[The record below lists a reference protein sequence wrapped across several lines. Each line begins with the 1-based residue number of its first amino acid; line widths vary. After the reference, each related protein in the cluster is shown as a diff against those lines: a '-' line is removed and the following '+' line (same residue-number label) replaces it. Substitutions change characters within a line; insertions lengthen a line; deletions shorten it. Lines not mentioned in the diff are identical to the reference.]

1 MAPLLFT
8 TGNRLHRPV
17 DIDRHTH
24 ASMHQATTSN
34 HESVLK
40 VKVCLLPQIELILA
54 VGRKLSTKSDIKLP
68 RSFTET
74 V

>member
-17 DIDRHTH
+17 DTHTPTH
-24 ASMHQATTSN
+24 ASMHEATN

-68 RSFTET
+68 RSCTET